1 MMFINIMTCYAQHR
15 SKGIHHY
22 NKVHKSIV
30 HATMGIERKNNQI
43 VLSQRTLGFQDS
55 VEVYNCTHMEN
66 RTNHHTLGLVV
77 RVASRSSTFP

>member
-1 MMFINIMTCYAQHR
+1 MMFIKIMTCYAQHR

-30 HATMGIERKNNQI
+30 HAAMGIERKNNQI

-55 VEVYNCTHMEN
+55 VEV
-66 RTNHHTLGLVV
+66 
-77 RVASRSSTFP
+77 